1 MNKGIAIF
9 TLILF
14 CCLTGEGLHYI
25 KGGFSP
31 RRIQSLDV
39 DLTEGWNEETQRTI
53 NQTFY
58 FVGRGRQCFAFQSQ
72 DGKYILKIPRTDI
85 YKTPFW
91 VRALPIRSYRAQL
104 EARHEAKK
112 QFILESFRI
121 SFYELKNQTG
131 LLAIHLGSSP
141 KSGRTITLVDASGWK
156 HNMQL
161 DKLPFLLQY
170 KKPIL
175 IDSFLQALKTGNQ
188 NEAGKIL
195 DALVAAITER
205 ASKGILNL
213 DRRFI
218 DNYGYDGEKAFQID
232 VGSFFKKPDLTLPD
246 AREKSLRDS
255 IDPVKEWLTELYP
268 EMLNYLDLS
277 INKKSNYI

>member
-1 MNKGIAIF
+1 MKKGLLIL

-14 CCLTGEGLHYI
+14 CCLIGEEIHRI

-39 DLTEGWNEETQRTI
+39 QLNEGWNEEAKRAIQQPFHFI
-53 NQTFY
+53 
-58 FVGRGRQCFAFQSQ
+58 GRGRQCFAFESQ
-72 DGKYILKIPRTDI
+72 DGKYVLKIPRTDI

-91 VRALPIRSYRAQL
+91 ARVLPVHSYRTKL
-104 EARHEAKK
+104 EAKHRAKQ

-131 LLAIHLGSSP
+131 LLAIHLGQAPISE
-141 KSGRTITLVDASGWK
+141 KKITLIDASGWR
-156 HNMQL
+156 HHVQL
-161 DKLPFLLQY
+161 VKLPFLLQY

-175 IDSFLQALKTGNQ
+175 MDSFLKALGKGDRK
-188 NEAGKIL
+188 EAGKIL
-195 DALVAAITER
+195 DALLTTITER

-218 DNYGYDGEKAFQID
+218 DNYGYDGEIAFQID
-232 VGSFFKKPDLTLPD
+232 VGSFFKKPDLNPSE
-246 AREKSLRDS
+246 AYEKSLRDS
-255 IDPVKEWLTELYP
+255 IDPVKEWLGKLDP
-268 EMLNYLDLS
+268 EMLNHLES
-277 INKKSNYI
+277 T